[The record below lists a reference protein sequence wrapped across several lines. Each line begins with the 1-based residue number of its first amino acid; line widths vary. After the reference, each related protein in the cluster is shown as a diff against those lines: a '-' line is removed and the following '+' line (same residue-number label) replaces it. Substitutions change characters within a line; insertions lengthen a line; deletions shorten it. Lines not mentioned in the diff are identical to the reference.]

1 MTLRESRLDEVDLDD
16 VGNLEPVAAAVVI
29 GIGGSGIQT
38 ITRLRDAVRSERPE
52 EAAIDSIRFVG
63 IDAVDLSQQNPP
75 LPADMGLGTG
85 EFFNLVETPFD
96 AHTYIRNRLASDVFL
111 SEWWD
116 PSYEPPVGPLT
127 EGLKRERMLGRL
139 AFHRAYDH
147 LLPRI
152 HSAITRALEIGA
164 ESDEGD
170 RTIVDGENPKVPTIP
185 VYIVNSS
192 TGGTGSA
199 GFLSVVFA
207 VWTAARN
214 RGYYPQIRCFTFLP
228 SVFQTIVFESAQG
241 GQALGMEHD
250 ANAFAYFRE
259 VDHFLTHGEALGRY
273 LGMGTGVGGV
283 EIPGKNLLKQI
294 YLIGSTMPGVGELTN
309 ITDAFSITAEAMYQF
324 LVTKAGMPLVG
335 VDATNTDRA
344 LGELDRFDKPRR
356 YCSLGVARVI
366 FPGDTYRRHISNR
379 YVDWYITNGLLN
391 YPKDLRGIVRTDKV
405 THQLLQSLEA
415 RDRRASDLEVDLEVT
430 RFLEYVEFGMAE
442 MQRAS
447 DVRTAQDLINK
458 VKRSS
463 PAVVRSLRR
472 SAREHERRL
481 LSEFDAQIADTVFAS
496 GYGVPFAVEV
506 LEILAK
512 KLTMIVTAT
521 DGSLQ
526 TITNARISGEDRVN
540 KLLVQLQ
547 NASNRALHEK
557 VVAKIASLAG
567 RADTE
572 EDIAK
577 QLGQAI
583 QSWTK
588 AIHSAE
594 LATARANL
602 AREMSDRVAT
612 LRSELDE
619 AVHQL
624 RSMAKTAHELWVLD
638 SLEGKDA
645 GPDATTILIPRD
657 AQPEIEDSQRAQEMY
672 QQIVKEHEDR
682 LSGDDL
688 DRFIERWMD
697 QEANRG
703 FFSLGS
709 DTKSEAVAAR
719 VTLRASLMRDAKEY
733 ALHTGHEPD
742 RRSRL
747 PASLF
752 EAQQESTDVA
762 RGIKA
767 MLLLAGSVCL
777 SWEEG
782 RIQLDSPEEGTR
794 SVTPSPTVT
803 SVIAAPRELTSAL
816 GEATAAGSKI
826 VEMPDP
832 ERIVALS
839 VVWALPIHAIH
850 DIPRW
855 KAQYDRIQR
864 IRSVKPEGHVPVHT
878 DRRFADE
885 LNSLVPVYFEQDDV
899 AKQIGQALV
908 FKQLLTDASSGV
920 MDHYDHTR
928 NNPAVPPISLES
940 DGRWR
945 GAVLHVKKGR
955 LSAVK
960 RNVDLG
966 DSWQAMQKSLGENQ
980 KLRRSI
986 DDVTAWLTGVI
997 GPKRLL
1003 DEAKTFLDNLEALID
1018 ESKARPDDAE
1028 VLNAVFDAVSSW
1040 QVDLRSQSI

>member
-1 MTLRESRLDEVDLDD
+1 MTLRESRWAEVDLDD
-16 VGNLEPVAAAVVI
+16 VGNLEPVTAAVVI

-52 EAAIDSIRFVG
+52 EAAIDAIRFVG

-96 AHTYIRNRLASDVFL
+96 AHTYIRNRLASDVYL

-147 LLPRI
+147 ILPRI
-152 HSAITRALEIGA
+152 HTAITRALEIGV

-170 RTIVDGENPKVPTIP
+170 RTIVDGDNPKVPTIP

-192 TGGTGSA
+192 TGGTGSS

-207 VWTAARN
+207 IWTAARG
-214 RGYYPQIRCFTFLP
+214 RGYYPQIRCFTYLP
-228 SVFQTIVFESAQG
+228 SVFRTVVFESAQG

-259 VDHFLTHGEALGRY
+259 VDHFLTHGDDLGRY
-273 LGMGTGVGGV
+273 LGMGTSVGGV
-283 EIPGKNLLKQI
+283 EIPGRNLLKQV
-294 YLIGSTMPGVGELTN
+294 YLIGSTMQGVGEITN

-324 LVTKAGMPLVG
+324 LVTEAGMPLVG

-366 FPGDTYRRHISNR
+366 FPGDTYRRHLSNR
-379 YVDWYITNGLLN
+379 YVDWYITNGLLHH
-391 YPKDLRGIVRTDKV
+391 PEDLRGIVQNHKM
-405 THQLLQSLEA
+405 THRLLQSLEA
-415 RDRRASDLEVDLEVT
+415 RDRQAGDFEVDLEVT

-442 MQRAS
+442 MQRTS
-447 DVRTAQDLINK
+447 DMRTAQDLISR

-463 PAVVRSLRR
+463 PTIVRSLRR
-472 SAREHERRL
+472 SAREQERRL
-481 LSEFDAQIADTVFAS
+481 LSEFDAQIADTVFES

-540 KLLVQLQ
+540 ELLVKVQ

-557 VVAKIASLAG
+557 VLAKIGSIAG

-577 QLGQAI
+577 QLGQSI

-588 AIHSAE
+588 SIHSAE
-594 LATARANL
+594 FATARADL
-602 AREMSDRVAT
+602 ARKMSDRVAT

-619 AVHQL
+619 AVHEL
-624 RSMAKTAHELWVLD
+624 RSMAKAAHELWTLD
-638 SLEGKDA
+638 SLAGKDA
-645 GPDATTILIPRD
+645 GPVATTILIPRD
-657 AQPEIEDSQRAQEMY
+657 AQPEIEDSQLAQEMY
-672 QQIVKEHEDR
+672 EQLVKEHGDR
-682 LSGDDL
+682 LTGDDL
-688 DRFIERWMD
+688 NRFVERWMD
-697 QEANRG
+697 REANRG

-709 DTKSEAVAAR
+709 DTKSEADAAR
-719 VTLRASLMRDAKEY
+719 ETLRAALMKDADEY
-733 ALHTGHEPD
+733 ALHTGQERD

-747 PASLF
+747 PAGLV
-752 EAQQESTDVA
+752 EAQQENTDVA
-762 RGIKA
+762 AGVKA
-767 MLLLAGSVCL
+767 MLSLSGSVCL

-782 RIQLDSPEEGTR
+782 RLQLGSPEEGARAVAPT
-794 SVTPSPTVT
+794 PTVT
-803 SVIAAPRELTSAL
+803 SVIAAPRELNKAL
-816 GEATAAGSKI
+816 DDATAAGIKV

-855 KAQYDRIQR
+855 KAQYDRVQR
-864 IRSVKPEGHVPVHT
+864 IRSVNPERHVPVHI
-878 DRRFADE
+878 DRRFAGE
-885 LNSLVPVYFEQDDV
+885 LDPLVPVYFEQDDV
-899 AKQIGQALV
+899 AKQIGQSLV
-908 FKQLLTDASSGV
+908 FRQLLNDDSSLI

-928 NNPAVPPISLES
+928 NKPAVPPLSLEPT
-940 DGRWR
+940 GRWT

-955 LSAVK
+955 LSAVDRK
-960 RNVDLG
+960 VDLG
-966 DSWQAMQKSLGENQ
+966 DSWSAMMKALGEHQ
-980 KLRRSI
+980 KLRTSI
-986 DDVTAWLTGVI
+986 DDATVWLTRIV
-997 GPKRLL
+997 GPERLL
-1003 DEAKTFLDNLEALID
+1003 DEVDTFLDNLETLID
-1018 ESKARPDDAE
+1018 DSKKRPDDAQ
-1028 VLNAVFDAVSSW
+1028 VLNAVFDGVSTW
-1040 QVDLRSQSI
+1040 QIDLRSQSI